1 MAQDEIRNGD
11 ELVSN
16 TMKKLS
22 PSVGSETFQISA
34 KRKREGELN
43 CDNEIYSHVSKY
55 TLLKNYSYV
64 IKYTLLRN
72 LREGVLFINI
82 SVSVR
87 VIYLIQ
93 LHFKSSEM

>member
-1 MAQDEIRNGD
+1 MAQEENRNGD
-11 ELVSN
+11 ELLSKPDEETESFQLVVRRFKSPQ
-16 TMKKLS
+16 MK
-22 PSVGSETFQISA
+22 A
-34 KRKREGELN
+34 RGELN
-43 CDNEIYSHVSKY
+43 CDNEIYSHVIKY